1 MIRIMGETPHAT
13 TLRDLVTMR
22 AALGDKPLLIC
33 RDETL
38 TYADANRLS
47 NRAANALLERGI
59 AKGDVVATFMYNSLA
74 QAIIWFACAKIGAV
88 YAALNVSLARDDLA
102 YSLNDTG
109 AKLLVADDELMDV
122 CEAAAGSFSA
132 PPPVLVHG
140 APRAGYGAWGELLTG
155 SEALPDAQVGPT
167 DPVAVVYTGGSTSMP
182 KGVLVSHLYYIA
194 AAIRYAEIAEAGPD
208 DVHFANSH
216 FFHIGGQQFGVTGPL
231 YTGMTGVMHKW
242 FSASRYWET
251 VHRYGATIV
260 DPLGT
265 MMSVLLRRPESGL
278 DRFHRVKVHKR

>member
-38 TYADANRLS
+38 TYADADRLS

-59 AKGDVVATFMYNSLA
+59 AKGDVVATFMYNSLV

-208 DVHFANSH
+208 ARAFREFALSSISAASN
-216 FFHIGGQQFGVTGPL
+216 
-231 YTGMTGVMHKW
+231 
-242 FSASRYWET
+242 SASPARST
-251 VHRYGATIV
+251 PA
-260 DPLGT
+260 
-265 MMSVLLRRPESGL
+265 
-278 DRFHRVKVHKR
+278 